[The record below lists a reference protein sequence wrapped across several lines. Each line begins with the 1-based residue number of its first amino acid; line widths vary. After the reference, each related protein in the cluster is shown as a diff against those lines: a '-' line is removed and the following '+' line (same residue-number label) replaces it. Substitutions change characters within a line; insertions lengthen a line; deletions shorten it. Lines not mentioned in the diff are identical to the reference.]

1 MRLTKAPDLSAA
13 LARGVNAAASLNTA
27 TDSLTET
34 LGQVERALVELHLG
48 VGASVTLRS
57 EVIDLSDENRP
68 PVFAETLLR
77 FGKTGKR
84 WTLTLVETLDGMPE
98 DEHET
103 PLVNASREDRILAV
117 TKLPELVEALVLRA
131 EERLAE
137 VNAQRE
143 KAQEVLAALVSAR
156 TKKTGSP

>member
-13 LARGVNAAASLNTA
+13 LARGVDAAASLNTA

-34 LGQVERALVELHLG
+34 LGQIERALVELHLG
-48 VGASVTLRS
+48 VEASVELRREHIDVGNDHGGTIS
-57 EVIDLSDENRP
+57 E
-68 PVFAETLLR
+68 ETHLR
-77 FGKTGKR
+77 FGKSGKR
-84 WTLTLVETLDGMPE
+84 WTLSLMSSHDLMNEW
-98 DEHET
+98 HET
-103 PLVNASREDRILAV
+103 PLVNASREDRLLAV

-143 KAQEVLAALVSAR
+143 KAQEVLAALVSVRA
-156 TKKTGSP
+156 KKTGSP